1 MIQQSFKTFMEQ
13 QLDIEF
19 GKRVQTRKHTQLSV
33 LNNSNIYVLYILE
46 NTKAITAMFKTGYNK
61 LQIIPKT
68 DLLYL
73 TLKSRDTSCP
83 NKKEYFLKFK

>member
-1 MIQQSFKTFMEQ
+1 MIQQLFKTFMEQ

-46 NTKAITAMFKTGYNK
+46 NTKGYSN
-61 LQIIPKT
+61 PC
-68 DLLYL
+68 
-73 TLKSRDTSCP
+73 LKRRSSWVILVMIV
-83 NKKEYFLKFK
+83 F